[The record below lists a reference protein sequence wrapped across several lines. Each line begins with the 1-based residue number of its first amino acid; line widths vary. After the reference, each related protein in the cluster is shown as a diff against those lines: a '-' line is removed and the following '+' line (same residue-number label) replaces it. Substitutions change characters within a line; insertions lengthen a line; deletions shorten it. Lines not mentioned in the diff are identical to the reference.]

1 MGETRHRF
9 LMALVATASCS
20 AAAANPVFGRQ
31 PKDNPFPAPPPSS
44 ETQNPVEAGAA
55 NPDA

>member
-31 PKDNPFPAPPPSS
+31 PKDNPFPAPSS
-44 ETQNPVEAGAA
+44 ETQNPVEAGTA